1 MLALVDC
8 NNFFV
13 ACERLFR
20 PDLWYKPVV
29 VLSNNDGCI
38 IARSNEAK
46 ALGIPMGAP
55 YFKYRQF
62 CNQHD
67 VTVFSSNFTLYR
79 DLSARVMAILSHHVT
94 QIECYSVDEAFLAL
108 SPRPDQSFLQ
118 LGYELRNKIYQCLG
132 LPVSIG
138 IAPTKV
144 LAKLM
149 SERAKQGEGVVAWCH
164 LKDPEL
170 ALAQFAIDE
179 VWGIGQRMALRLRQH
194 GIDNALDLRDC
205 VYSALGHNADINMR
219 RLIDELKGRSA
230 YPLQNNDEPHRSMRS
245 TRSLGQ
251 ATRCYEHLQRAI
263 SFHVIQAV
271 HKLHQENQRAGH
283 ITVFISSRHS
293 QCKQVQ
299 SCELD
304 EPSSDPVKL
313 LKIAKHLLSRC
324 YQPQHFYHKVGVLL
338 NKLELVNESQLSLF
352 PSHDD
357 QNQPKIK
364 AWQTINRRFGD
375 GTLRFAVQGFDDSVW
390 HARKNH
396 CSPRYTTHWEE
407 LCEVKL
413 A

>member
-55 YFKYRQF
+55 YFKYRPF
-62 CNQHD
+62 CQHHD
-67 VTVFSSNFTLYR
+67 VAVFSSNFTLYR
-79 DLSARVMAILSHHVT
+79 DLSARVMQILSEHAQH
-94 QIECYSVDEAFLAL
+94 IECYSVDEAFLQL
-108 SPRPDQSFLQ
+108 SPSPGQNYQQ
-118 LGYELRNKIYQCLG
+118 LGYQLRHAVYRCLG

-149 SERAKQGEGVVAWCH
+149 SERAKQGAGVVAWDH
-164 LKDPEL
+164 LQDPEL
-170 ALAQFAIDE
+170 ALAQCSVDQI
-179 VWGIGQRMALRLRQH
+179 WGIGQRMALRLRQH

-205 VYSALGHNADINMR
+205 VYSALGHDADINIR
-219 RLIDELKGRSA
+219 RLTDELQGRMA
-230 YPLQNNDEPHRSMRS
+230 YPLQNRQEPHRSMRS

-263 SFHVIQAV
+263 SFHVVQAV
-271 HKLHQENQRAGH
+271 HKLHQQKQRVGH

-293 QCKQVQ
+293 RCKRAA

-304 EPSSDPVKL
+304 APSADPVKL
-313 LKIAKHLLSRC
+313 LKTAKKLLGQC
-324 YQPQHFYHKVGVLL
+324 YQPQHYYHKVGVLL
-338 NKLELVNESQLSLF
+338 NKLENADNPQLRLFETDQES
-352 PSHDD
+352 
-357 QNQPKIK
+357 NQPYIQ
-364 AWQTINRRFGD
+364 AWQTVNRRFGE
-375 GTLRFAVQGFDDSVW
+375 GALRFAVQGFNDNDW
-390 HARKNH
+390 CARQDYS
-396 CSPRYTTHWEE
+396 SPRYTTHWQE
-407 LCEVKL
+407 LPSARL
-413 A
+413 G